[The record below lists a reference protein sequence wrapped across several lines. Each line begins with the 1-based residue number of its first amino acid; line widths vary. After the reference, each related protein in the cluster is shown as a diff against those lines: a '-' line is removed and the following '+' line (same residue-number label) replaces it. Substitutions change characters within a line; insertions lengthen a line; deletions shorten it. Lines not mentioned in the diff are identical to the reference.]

1 MRGLLGRINSNPK
14 IKPKKQ
20 DDASRQNKKEK
31 TNKDTENTMAPDNTE
46 LTIQIIFAAAV
57 VAANTIWIVSSV

>member
-20 DDASRQNKKEK
+20 DDASRQNKEEK
-31 TNKDTENTMAPDNTE
+31 TNKENENTMAPDYTE
-46 LTIQIIFAAAV
+46 LTIQIVFAATTA
-57 VAANTIWIVSSV
+57 AANMI